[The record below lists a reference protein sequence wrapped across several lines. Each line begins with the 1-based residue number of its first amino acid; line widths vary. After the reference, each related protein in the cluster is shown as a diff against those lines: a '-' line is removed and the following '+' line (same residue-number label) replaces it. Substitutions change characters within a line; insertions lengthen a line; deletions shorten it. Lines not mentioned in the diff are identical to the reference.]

1 MRPTISFFF
10 FLLSITVWSLDGSCL
25 KPRPTR
31 SYIHSLFENSD
42 VIVAG
47 IINGIS
53 YRVDSLYIE
62 VLISVLICFNFNSI
76 QNITVIP
83 GRIYKGREYIEEN
96 KNIVISNILET
107 EPCAHRLLASDVRIF
122 ALTNQQGSFLLDA
135 PMIRVSLPIFDT
147 LYTISRKQAHRK
159 RRRTKQ
165 AICEASL
172 CPFGSK
178 CGLKTGV
185 CECKAKCRVVTDVVC
200 GSDHVS
206 YSSFCHLSVRSC
218 VLAKKGVRLRVA
230 AKGPC
235 KKRNPCEDLRCGP
248 GEDCVVNQINGILL
262 AQCVCPTQCP
272 NYGDSVESSPVCS
285 SHGVDYQSSCHL
297 RHHACE
303 SKTNITVK
311 FYGRCDPC
319 HGHKCPNGQTC
330 QLGIDRRPECRC
342 SEQCSMNSAHV
353 CGTDGKTYLN
363 ECFLKLAACKEQK
376 DIIIW
381 KRGNCDEVG
390 SPCEKMEC
398 GFWGSCVVK
407 PDRTAECECPSKCE
421 DVMRPVCATNGE
433 TFDNE
438 CEMKRKSCETKAM
451 IKVKHQGT
459 CGIGVCATFNSCKKP
474 QVCVAVDGKP
484 KCVCPS
490 CTDELKE
497 VCGSDGKTYSN
508 ECKLRNS
515 ACLTQKDIFVKYNSV
530 CEGCKDKKC
539 DFYST
544 CVVGDNHKPECKCPD
559 DCPLYSMG
567 QGKEVC
573 GTDAVTYSSEC
584 HLRKSACHQ
593 KKFIVMAFEG
603 KCDECLHVQCR
614 YGEECRGGV
623 CICSY
628 NCPANPPLSARIC
641 GENGVLYPS
650 LCHLQLA
657 SCQKGAPI
665 SEMPPAHCHSA
676 QTSFPGL
683 SMLILEPRRPCV
695 CSFGATCHN
704 GVCTCSTCN
713 LSSKYPICGSDGIV
727 YENQCQLNTISC
739 RDQREI
745 HVLPLIS
752 QCRKRVENEI
762 SDACECNRVG
772 SFGHNCDESG
782 QCKCRPGVAGM
793 KCDHCLP
800 SFWGIH
806 LIAQGALSCRPCGCS
821 AFGSARS
828 DCEQTTGKC
837 ECKNGALG
845 DKCNLCPNGF
855 MMAAEGCVPTT
866 DYKTPRDCHSL
877 RCFHGAKCVPSP
889 ASFPDCVCP
898 QTCNMDHLGVVAN
911 MTVCGSDGTTYS
923 NLCELKMFACKH
935 QMDVVP
941 VSMGICDDESFEVLD
956 RLQREQN
963 SEEKRLG
970 SPCTQHEECE
980 KVVFCKEKSK
990 IKLKIFSY
998 LLSVSLAQEENQF
1011 VIVEKDGRVIKDYV
1025 LRFQKKGVRIKDRS
1039 FKILTFLEYDQLEL
1053 TTDLDSDWFVVRKD
1067 VRRFSKLSM
1076 HIHLK
1081 EKREGTL
1088 IRMMTEDKKDLEIV
1102 HENRRIVIKVGKTR
1116 VESLQTI
1123 AYNVSLE
1130 LKWRRNE
1137 VHFKLNGEIQKNTF
1151 EDVLDSPVKKIFIA
1165 TDGKWTKNRL
1175 NAIIGFL
1182 EVDDVPVRIDDV
1194 KPFYMPPEISRI
1206 VRFKENGYM
1215 KYENLNMDVRE
1226 KTFVEISFRPYRTN
1240 GLLFYWSVP
1249 SDPHTDF
1256 IAFAM
1261 IDAKP
1266 HFVYELGSG
1275 LSYIRGEPIPLNS
1288 WHTVRIERFAKD
1300 VSMFVNETL
1309 VKKHTS
1315 QSKNAHLDIVKK
1327 DVLFVGFVPD
1337 GEISHKVRKMN
1348 VPFEGELQE
1357 LKINELPINLISMID
1372 VTTRK

>member
-1 MRPTISFFF
+1 MRLHNYFVSI
-10 FLLSITVWSLDGSCL
+10 FLFSCIVWTVFSSCL

-42 VIVAG
+42 VIIAG
-47 IINGIS
+47 VITGIS

-62 VLISVLICFNFNSI
+62 
-76 QNITVIP
+76 NITVIP
-83 GRIYKGREYIEEN
+83 RRIYKGREYVEEN
-96 KNIVISNILET
+96 KNIVIGNILET

-122 ALTNQQGSFLLDA
+122 SLTNQQGVFLLDA
-135 PMIRVSLPIFDT
+135 PMIRLTGNEEERNKVAQS
-147 LYTISRKQAHRK
+147 QNA
-159 RRRTKQ
+159 
-165 AICEASL
+165 AICEQSL

-185 CECKAKCRVVTDVVC
+185 CECKARCRVVTDVVC

-218 VLAKKGVRLRVA
+218 VLAKNGVRLRVA
-230 AKGPC
+230 TKGPC

-262 AQCVCPTQCP
+262 AKCVCPTQCP

-311 FYGRCDPC
+311 FFGRCDPC

-330 QLGIDRRPECRC
+330 QLGVDRRPECKC
-342 SEQCSMNSAHV
+342 SEQCTMNSAHV

-376 DIIIW
+376 DILVW
-381 KRGNCDEVG
+381 KRGNCDEAG

-407 PDRTAECECPSKCE
+407 PDRTAECECPNRCE

-438 CEMKRKSCETKAM
+438 CEMKKKSCETKSM

-459 CGIGVCATFNSCKKP
+459 CGIGVCATFDSCKKP
-474 QVCVAVDGKP
+474 QVCVVVDGKP

-490 CTDELKE
+490 CTDEFKE

-508 ECKLRNS
+508 ECRLQNA
-515 ACLTQKDIFVKYNSV
+515 ACMAQKNIFVKYNSA
-530 CEGCKDKKC
+530 CEACKLKKEKC
-539 DFYST
+539 DFYSA
-544 CVVGDNHKPECKCPD
+544 CVVGENEKAECKCPD
-559 DCPLYSMG
+559 DCPSYEMEE
-567 QGKEVC
+567 GKEVC
-573 GTDAVTYSSEC
+573 GTDGVTYSSEC
-584 HLRKSACHQ
+584 HMKKSACHQ
-593 KKFIVMAFEG
+593 SKFVMTAFEG

-614 YGEECRGGV
+614 YGEECRSGV
-623 CICSY
+623 CVCSY

-665 SEMPPAHCHSA
+665 SEMPPSHCHSSK
-676 QTSFPGL
+676 TSFPV
-683 SMLILEPRRPCV
+683 RRPCA
-695 CSFGATCHN
+695 CYFGATCHN
-704 GVCTCSTCN
+704 WACTCPTCN
-713 LSSKYPICGSDGIV
+713 LSSNYPICGSDGIV
-727 YENQCQLNTISC
+727 YNNQCHLNTISC

-752 QCRKRVENEI
+752 QVLDSCQ
-762 SDACECNRVG
+762 CNRVG
-772 SFGHNCDESG
+772 SFGHTCDETG
-782 QCKCRPGVAGM
+782 QCKCRPGVAGI

-821 AFGSARS
+821 AFGSSRS

-845 DKCNLCPNGF
+845 DKCDLCPNGS
-855 MMAAEGCVPTT
+855 MMTAGGCVSQLFI
-866 DYKTPRDCHSL
+866 KHQDCHSL

-889 ASFPDCVCP
+889 SSFPDCICP
-898 QTCNMDHLGVVAN
+898 QSCNMNHLGIVAN

-923 NLCELKMFACKH
+923 NLCELKMFACNIKLTLF
-935 QMDVVP
+935 QFQWEFVM
-941 VSMGICDDESFEVLD
+941 M
-956 RLQREQN
+956 REKN
-963 SEEKRLG
+963 SNEKRLG
-970 SPCTQHEECE
+970 SPCTRHEECE
-980 KVVFCKEKSK
+980 KLSAQCITRPGRKS
-990 IKLKIFSY
+990 
-998 LLSVSLAQEENQF
+998 VCDCD
-1011 VIVEKDGRVIKDYV
+1011 DGWKSHLGICIEIS
-1025 LRFQKKGVRIKDRS
+1025 KKRKS
-1039 FKILTFLEYDQLEL
+1039 DQLEL
-1053 TTDLDSDWFVVRKD
+1053 TTDINSDWYFSRKD
-1067 VRRFSKLSM
+1067 INRFSKLSM

-1081 EKREGTL
+1081 EKREGIL
-1088 IRMMTEDKKDLEIV
+1088 IRMVTEDKKDLQIS
-1102 HENRRIVIKVGKTR
+1102 HENRRIVINWQRR
-1116 VESLQTI
+1116 VDSLQTI

-1130 LKWRRNE
+1130 LKWKRNE
-1137 VHFKLNGEIQKNTF
+1137 VHFKLNGEVQKYTF
-1151 EDVLDSPVKKIFIA
+1151 EDVLDSSVKRIYVG
-1165 TDGKWTKNRL
+1165 TDGKWPRNRL
-1175 NAIIGFL
+1175 NSIVGYL
-1182 EVDDVPVRIDDV
+1182 EIDDEPVRIDEI
-1194 KPFYMPPEISRI
+1194 KPFYMAPEISRTLK
-1206 VRFKENGYM
+1206 FKENGFVQF
-1215 KYENLNMDVRE
+1215 ENLQIDVRE
-1226 KTFVEISFRPYRTN
+1226 RTRVEIVFKPYRTN
-1240 GLLFYWSVP
+1240 GILFYWSVP

-1288 WHTVRIERFAKD
+1288 WHTVRIERLAKD

-1315 QSKNAHLDIVKK
+1315 QSKNAHLDISKK
-1327 DVLFVGFVPD
+1327 DALYVGFVPE
-1337 GEISHKVRKMN
+1337 GIISHKVRKLN

-1357 LKINELPINLISMID
+1357 LRINELPINLIS
-1372 VTTRK
+1372 VSCKFKF

>member
-1 MRPTISFFF
+1 MLRKKAAGDLPMPNWRSFDAEAQPSSRRRLPRNAGWRLLHFEPADVVNSQASTDPPIGRTTTHKRSRQIPASIENWRQGSDDEEVGDGGEEGMIKSTEDQCF
-10 FLLSITVWSLDGSCL
+10 SDATLFL
-25 KPRPTR
+25 
-31 SYIHSLFENSD
+31 LFENSD

-47 IINGIS
+47 VITGIS

-62 VLISVLICFNFNSI
+62 
-76 QNITVIP
+76 NITVTP
-83 GRIYKGREYIEEN
+83 SRIYRGKEYVEEN
-96 KNIVISNILET
+96 ENIIIGNILET
-107 EPCAHRLLASDVRIF
+107 EPCAHRLLASEVRIF
-122 ALTNQQGSFLLDA
+122 SLTNQQGHFLLDA
-135 PMIRVSLPIFDT
+135 PMIRISLPT
-147 LYTISRKQAHRK
+147 LDSLHTISRGLAHRK

-165 AICEASL
+165 SVCEVSL

-178 CGLKTGV
+178 CGLKTGT
-185 CECKAKCRVVTDVVC
+185 CECKAKCRVASDVVC

-230 AKGPC
+230 SKGPC

-319 HGHKCPNGQTC
+319 HGQKCSNGQTC
-330 QLGIDRRPECRC
+330 QLGVDRKPECRC
-342 SEQCSMNSAHV
+342 TEQCPMNSAHV

-363 ECFLKLAACKEQK
+363 DCFLKLASCKEQK
-376 DIIIW
+376 DIIVW
-381 KRGNCDEVG
+381 KRGKCDEVG
-390 SPCEKMEC
+390 SPCEK
-398 GFWGSCVVK
+398 WK
-407 PDRTAECECPSKCE
+407 CECPKDCE

-438 CEMKRKSCETKAM
+438 CEMKRKACETKTNVR
-451 IKVKHQGT
+451 VKHQGT

-497 VCGSDGKTYSN
+497 VCGSDGKTYAN
-508 ECKLRNS
+508 ECKLRNA
-515 ACLTQKDIFVKYNSV
+515 ACVSQKDIFVKYSAV

-539 DFYST
+539 DFYSS
-544 CVVGDNHKPECKCPD
+544 CVVGENHRPECKCPD
-559 DCPLYSMG
+559 DCPTSELG

-573 GTDAVTYSSEC
+573 GTDSVTYSSEC

-623 CICSY
+623 CVCSY

-665 SEMPPAHCHSA
+665 SEMPPSHCHSS
-676 QTSFPGL
+676 QTAFPD
-683 SMLILEPRRPCV
+683 S
-695 CSFGATCHN
+695 
-704 GVCTCSTCN
+704 
-713 LSSKYPICGSDGIV
+713 
-727 YENQCQLNTISC
+727 
-739 RDQREI
+739 
-745 HVLPLIS
+745 
-752 QCRKRVENEI
+752 
-762 SDACECNRVG
+762 CECNRVG
-772 SFGHNCDESG
+772 SFGHACDETG
-782 QCKCRPGVAGM
+782 QCKCRPGVAGL

-821 AFGSARS
+821 AFGSARP

-837 ECKNGALG
+837 ECRNEALG
-845 DKCNLCPNGF
+845 DKCNQCPNGS
-855 MMAAEGCVPTT
+855 MMTAGGCVSPA
-866 DYKTPRDCHSL
+866 DYKHLDCQSL
-877 RCFHGAKCVPSP
+877 HCFHGAKCVPSP

-898 QTCNMDHLGVVAN
+898 QSCHMDHLGVVSN
-911 MTVCGSDGTTYS
+911 MTVCGSDGTTYT

-935 QMDVVP
+935 QIDVVP

-963 SEEKRLG
+963 PEEKRLG
-970 SPCTQHEECE
+970 SPCVHHEECE
-980 KVVFCKEKSK
+980 KLDAQCITRPGRKSVCDCGEGWK
-990 IKLKIFSY
+990 SHQGIC
-998 LLSVSLAQEENQF
+998 VEEA
-1011 VIVEKDGRVIKDYV
+1011 KRRK
-1025 LRFQKKGVRIKDRS
+1025 S
-1039 FKILTFLEYDQLEL
+1039 DQ
-1053 TTDLDSDWFVVRKD
+1053 
-1067 VRRFSKLSM
+1067 FSKLSM
-1076 HIHLK
+1076 QIHMK
-1081 EKREGTL
+1081 EKKEGTL
-1088 IRMMTEDKKDLEIV
+1088 LRMVTDDKKDLRIV
-1102 HENRRIVIKVGKTR
+1102 HENRRIVIKVGKAQ

-1130 LKWRRNE
+1130 LKWKRNE
-1137 VHFKLNGEIQKNTF
+1137 VQFKLNGEIQKHKF
-1151 EDVLDSPVKKIFIA
+1151 EDVLDSSVKRIFLG
-1165 TDGKWTKNRL
+1165 TDGKWEKNRL
-1175 NAIIGFL
+1175 NAIVGFL
-1182 EVDDVPVRIDDV
+1182 EIDDVAVRKEDV
-1194 KPFYMPPEISRI
+1194 KPFYMPPEITKTLK
-1206 VRFKENGYM
+1206 FQEGGYLR
-1215 KYENLNMDVRE
+1215 YQDLGMDVRE
-1226 KTFVEISFRPYRTN
+1226 KTHFEIVFKPHRTN
-1240 GLLFYWSVP
+1240 GLVLYWSVP

-1256 IAFAM
+1256 VAFAM

-1275 LSYIRGEPIPLNS
+1275 LSYIRGEPLPLNT
-1288 WHTVRIERFAKD
+1288 WHSVRIERFGKE
-1300 VSMFVNETL
+1300 VSMFVNVTL

-1315 QSKNAHLDIVKK
+1315 QTKNAHLDIAKN
-1327 DVLFVGFVPD
+1327 DVLFVGTVPD
-1337 GEISHKVRKMN
+1337 GIISHKVRKLN
-1348 VPFEGELQE
+1348 VPFEGELQV
-1357 LKINELPINLISMID
+1357 LRINELPINLVSVSLFSTSGD
-1372 VTTRK
+1372 QNG